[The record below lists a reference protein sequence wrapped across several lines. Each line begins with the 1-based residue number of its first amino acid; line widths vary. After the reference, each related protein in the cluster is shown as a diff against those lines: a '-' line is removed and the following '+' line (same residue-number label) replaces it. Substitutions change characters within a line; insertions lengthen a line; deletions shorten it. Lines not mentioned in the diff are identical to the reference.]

1 MTYLEIINAI
11 EKGELKSVY
20 LIAGE
25 EMYLTSKIERAI
37 RQKLLPAG
45 SQDGLNILNGDVG
58 IDELINLVDSVPFF
72 GDRNVIIVRNTI
84 LFKERKKAAD
94 EEKSAASTSQ
104 EEKLIKLLSDMPPY
118 SVLILESGEKADKRR
133 KLYKTIA
140 KYGAVA
146 EVLPIRAWEVRDWL
160 NEKLLEM
167 NRQFERAAY
176 EYFLEA
182 TSMMHPIS
190 LSFLDQEL
198 DKLALYTENKV
209 ITKADLLKVLAS
221 IPEVSIFAMLDA
233 ISDKNTK
240 KALLLLSEQLTAG
253 EHPLKMI
260 TMLSR
265 HTRQLWQAKLLADKG
280 NNPKKIAESL
290 GLVPFIAE
298 KLTQKSR
305 KFNETVLKNA
315 LVNLADADYRLKS
328 GQADC
333 VLLERIVIELCA

>member
-1 MTYLEIINAI
+1 MTYLEMISAI
-11 EKGELKSVY
+11 KKGELKSVY

-25 EMYLTSKIERAI
+25 ETYLTRKIEQAI
-37 RQKLLPAG
+37 RKKLLPD
-45 SQDGLNILNGDVG
+45 SNQDGLNILNGDVG
-58 IDELINLVDSVPFF
+58 IDELINLVDTVPFF
-72 GDRNVIIVRNTI
+72 GDRNVIIVRNTT

-94 EEKSAASTSQ
+94 EEKAAASNKQ
-104 EEKLIKLLSDMPPY
+104 EEKLIALLADMPPY

-133 KLYKTIA
+133 KLYKSIV

-146 EVLPIRAWEVRDWL
+146 EVSPIRAWEVREWL

-167 NRQFERAAY
+167 NRQFERTTY

-182 TSMMHPIS
+182 TSMMNPIS

-198 DKLALYTENKV
+198 DKLALYTKKKI
-209 ITKADLLKVLAS
+209 ITKADLLQVLAS
-221 IPEVSIFAMLDA
+221 IPEVSIFSMLDA
-233 ISDKNTK
+233 ISDKNVK

-265 HTRQLWQAKLLADKG
+265 HTRQLWQAKLFADKG
-280 NNPKKIAESL
+280 DSPKKIAESL

-305 KFNETVLKNA
+305 KFDEKVLKNA
-315 LVNLADADYRLKS
+315 LINLADADYRLKS

-333 VLLERIVIELCA
+333 ALLERIVIELCA